1 MNTPSYN
8 ILSFTLHLPRISS
21 HPFPHI
27 CTVIFVIETEGSGK
41 GVECGLLIE
50 KYSHHHLSA
59 DELLRREEGN
69 ADSSETGEL
78 IRGEIWTKKWR
89 VLQLIKSF

>member
-8 ILSFTLHLPRISS
+8 ILSSSLHLPRISP
-21 HPFPHI
+21 HPLPHS
-27 CTVIFVIETEGSGK
+27 CTVIFVIGTEGAGK
-41 GVECGLLIE
+41 GIECELLTE
-50 KYSHHHLSA
+50 KYSYHHLSA

-78 IRGEIWTKKWR
+78 IRGET
-89 VLQLIKSF
+89 